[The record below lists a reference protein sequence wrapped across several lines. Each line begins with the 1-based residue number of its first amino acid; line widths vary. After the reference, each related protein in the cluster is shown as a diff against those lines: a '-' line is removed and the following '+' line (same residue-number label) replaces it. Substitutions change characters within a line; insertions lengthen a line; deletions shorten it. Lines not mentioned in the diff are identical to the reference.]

1 MYALILVLVAL
12 TFGTLGYFLNKFVER
27 RKWKKAEED
36 FLEEYYSTQSQHT
49 NFNYTITPMQ
59 NPYFTTDDDLENN
72 YDISNFYQIRYQNGV
87 PSMSHKFD
95 GLDYLKGLLKIAIE
109 NEDYEEAAKLRDKIN
124 EFKKE

>member
-12 TFGTLGYFLNKFVER
+12 TFGTLGYFLNKFIER

-59 NPYFTTDDDLENN
+59 NPYFTTDDDLGNN
-72 YDISNFYQIRYQNGV
+72 YDISNFYQIRYQTGV

>member
-12 TFGTLGYFLNKFVER
+12 VFGTLGYFLNKFIER

-59 NPYFTTDDDLENN
+59 NPYFTTDDDLGNN
-72 YDISNFYQIRYQNGV
+72 YDISNFYQIRYQTGV

>member
-1 MYALILVLVAL
+1 MYILALILVAL
-12 TFGTLGYFLNKFVER
+12 TFGTLGYFLNKFIEK
-27 RKWKKAEED
+27 RKWKKAEEE
-36 FLEEYYSTQSQHT
+36 FFEEYHSSQNQYT

-59 NPYFTTDDDLENN
+59 NPYFTIDDDLENN
-72 YDISNFYQIRYQNGV
+72 YDISNFYQIRHQTGI

>member
-59 NPYFTTDDDLENN
+59 NPHFIIDDDLENN
-72 YDISNFYQIRYQNGV
+72 YTTPGFYQIRYQNGV

>member
-1 MYALILVLVAL
+1 MYILALILVAL
-12 TFGTLGYFLNKFVER
+12 TFGTLGYFLNKFIEK

-59 NPYFTTDDDLENN
+59 NPHFIVDDDLENN
-72 YDISNFYQIRYQNGV
+72 SPIPGFYQIRYQNGV
-87 PSMSHKFD
+87 PSTSHKFD
-95 GLDYLKGLLKIAIE
+95 GLDYLKNLLKIAIE

>member
-12 TFGTLGYFLNKFVER
+12 VFGTLGYFLNKFIER

-36 FLEEYYSTQSQHT
+36 FLEEYYSTQNQHT
-49 NFNYTITPMQ
+49 NFNYTITPMR
-59 NPYFTTDDDLENN
+59 NPYFTTDDDLGNN
-72 YDISNFYQIRYQNGV
+72 YDISNFYQIRYQTGV